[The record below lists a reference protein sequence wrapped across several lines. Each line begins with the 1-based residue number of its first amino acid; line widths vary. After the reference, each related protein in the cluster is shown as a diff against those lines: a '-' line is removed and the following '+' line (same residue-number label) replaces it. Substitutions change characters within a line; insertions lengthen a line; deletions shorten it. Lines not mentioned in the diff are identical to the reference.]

1 MKKSCTQSNKPRT
14 LRYWILLICFIFAC
28 NLAKEENTVGQGIVA
43 KAYKEVLT
51 LDEVQE
57 LIPDNSSK
65 EDSLA
70 ISERYINSWLKEQV
84 ILHQAK
90 VNLPSEQIQFE
101 KELEKL
107 RKSLISY
114 AYESHYVEQRLDT
127 LISQEEINTYYEGN
141 KDIFRL
147 KDYIVKVKYCILDS
161 SFNKMRKFEKLF
173 FSNELEDLILLE
185 QFCVEQGCQFYLNT
199 EDWKYFD
206 ELLQVIPLE
215 VYNIEGF
222 LKKNKTLSFEHD
234 NQRYYVAVLDY
245 EFKDDFSPKELVR
258 MQIKDLILNRRKQEL
273 LNNMREQLYRSALSK
288 QEIEKIDS

>member
-1 MKKSCTQSNKPRT
+1 MKKSCTQSNKYRA
-14 LRYWILLICFIFAC
+14 LRYWFLVVCFFFAC
-28 NLAKEENTVGQGIVA
+28 NLPQEEVTINEDVVA
-43 KAYKEVLT
+43 RAYSEVLT
-51 LDEVQE
+51 LKE
-57 LIPDNSSK
+57 LRELVPDNSTQ
-65 EDSLA
+65 EDSIA
-70 ISERYINSWLKEQV
+70 IAERYINSWLKEQV

-90 VNLPSEQIQFE
+90 VNLPADEIQFE

-127 LISQEEINTYYEGN
+127 VITPEEINTYYEAN

-147 KDYIVKVKYCILDS
+147 KDYIIKTKYCILDS
-161 SFNKMRKFEKLF
+161 TFGKTRKFEKLF
-173 FSNELEDLILLE
+173 YSDVPEDLIQLE

-215 VYNIEGF
+215 VYNVEGF

-234 NQRYYVAVLDY
+234 NLRYYVAVLDY
-245 EFKDDFSPKELVR
+245 EFKDDFSPVELVR
-258 MQIKDLILNRRKQEL
+258 TQIKDLILNRRKQEL
-273 LNNMREQLYRSALSK
+273 LNTMREELYRSALSK
-288 QEIEKIDS
+288 KEIEKIDS

>member
-1 MKKSCTQSNKPRT
+1 MKRSCTQSNKFRT
-14 LRYWILLICFIFAC
+14 ARYWFLVICFFFAC
-28 NLAKEENTVGQGIVA
+28 NVTKKEATVGQDIVA
-43 KAYKEVLT
+43 RAYKEVLT
-51 LDEVQE
+51 LEEVRE
-57 LIPDNSSK
+57 LVPDNSTK
-65 EDSLA
+65 EDSIA
-70 ISERYINSWLKEQV
+70 IAERYINSWLKEQV

-90 VNLPSEQIQFE
+90 VNLPADEIQFE

-127 LISQEEINTYYEGN
+127 VISQEEISAYYEAN

-147 KDYIVKVKYCILDS
+147 KDYIVKTKYCILDS
-161 SFNKMRKFEKLF
+161 TFDKTRKFEKLF
-173 FSNELEDLILLE
+173 YSDVPEDLIQLE
-185 QFCVEQGCQFYLNT
+185 QFCVEQGSQFYLNT

-234 NQRYYVAVLDY
+234 NLRYYVAVLDY
-245 EFKDDFSPKELVR
+245 EFKDDFSPLELVQA
-258 MQIKDLILNRRKQEL
+258 QIIDLMLNRRKQEL
-273 LNNMREQLYRSALSK
+273 LNSMREELYRRALSK
-288 QEIEKIDS
+288 KEIEKIDS